1 MAFVI
6 PVPVCDP
13 HFHIWDAAARP
24 NANLGGIVDTIPEFT
39 TARFLADA
47 AGLDLRSA
55 VHVETV
61 VGQEP
66 GGFPLDTV
74 SETKEVLRQTPDFVG
89 ADGARKL
96 AIVAFVHLGQEDAA
110 AVIAAHKAAAG
121 RAFVGVRMI
130 LNYSAEVSA
139 GRRVGEGGRW
149 WRGAG
154 YSCGAMGKSDNS
166 PPHRASLVLALSPR
180 CRLQDPGLTW
190 PQVGRGDYL
199 THGSATFDK
208 KCVGCRHAAGA
219 RRRTVCNNPLRA

>member
-13 HFHIWDAAARP
+13 HFHVWDAAARP

-39 TARFLADA
+39 TKRFLADA

-74 SETKEVLRQTPDFVG
+74 SETKEVLRQAPDFVG
-89 ADGARKL
+89 PDGARKL

-110 AVIAAHKAAAG
+110 DVIAAHKAAAG

-130 LNYSAEVSA
+130 LNYSAEVGGGGLA
-139 GRRVGEGGRW
+139 GRARDWGW
-149 WRGAG
+149 
-154 YSCGAMGKSDNS
+154 
-166 PPHRASLVLALSPR
+166 
-180 CRLQDPGLTW
+180 
-190 PQVGRGDYL
+190 
-199 THGSATFDK
+199 GSQ
-208 KCVGCRHAAGA
+208 
-219 RRRTVCNNPLRA
+219 L